1 MNWVALGAIAELL
14 GAIAVLAT
22 LYYLSL
28 QIKINSMEIT
38 KSSEI
43 QRAQSTYST
52 NAMWINIWQPLMQD
66 PSLAEIYLRGIR
78 GEQLTDV
85 ESFRFCVYINTFLAM
100 VEAVYNQVKAETSFA
115 ELAEVSKLFELINPY
130 LDKLLNTSTGS
141 HWLSEEAPSLFTPE
155 FLEDLH
161 SSRLTDTTANKPV
174 TL

>member
-1 MNWVALGAIAELL
+1 MEMNWEALGALAELL

-28 QIKINSMEIT
+28 QIKINSKEIT

-52 NAMWINIWQPLMQD
+52 NEMWINIWQPLMQD
-66 PSLAEIYLRGIR
+66 PALAEIYLKGIR
-78 GEQLTDV
+78 GEPLTDV

-130 LDKLLNTSTGS
+130 LDKLLNTSIGND
-141 HWLSEEAPSLFTPE
+141 WLSEEAPSLFTPE

-161 SSRLTDTTANKPV
+161 SSRLTDTDKK
-174 TL
+174 